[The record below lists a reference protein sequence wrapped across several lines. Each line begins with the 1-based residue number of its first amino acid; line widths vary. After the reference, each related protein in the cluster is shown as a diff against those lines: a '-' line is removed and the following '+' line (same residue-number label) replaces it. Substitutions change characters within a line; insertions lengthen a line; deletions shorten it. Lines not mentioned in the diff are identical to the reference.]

1 MEANSAIV
9 VATSEPQKDASAS
22 AAAAAAG
29 CGGGEEEISTGDNS
43 LTSCEDDLSTP
54 GAGAADET
62 APGLTLVGLLQNHR
76 QPFPTPS
83 IVIPPHPSS
92 PAAPGSAA
100 RHTLAS
106 GLPSTLQLCK
116 VEASFTSHEL
126 FLFPGAYFTFFA
138 SYDYEVMTAYD
149 SFFLVF
155 LFLFLNICV
164 CHLLFY

>member
-76 QPFPTPS
+76 QPFPSPS

-126 FLFPGAYFTFFA
+126 FFIPRCLFHFFCK
-138 SYDYEVMTAYD
+138 
-149 SFFLVF
+149 LR
-155 LFLFLNICV
+155 L
-164 CHLLFY
+164 

>member
-1 MEANSAIV
+1 MEANLAIV

-22 AAAAAAG
+22 AAAAG
-29 CGGGEEEISTGDNS
+29 CGGGEEEISTGGNS

-54 GAGAADET
+54 GAGAA
-62 APGLTLVGLLQNHR
+62 GLTLVGLLQNHR

-116 VEASFTSHEL
+116 VKASFTSQE
-126 FLFPGAYFTFFA
+126 TFFIPRCLFHSFCKLRLW
-138 SYDYEVMTAYD
+138 SYDSV
-149 SFFLVF
+149 
-155 LFLFLNICV
+155 
-164 CHLLFY
+164 